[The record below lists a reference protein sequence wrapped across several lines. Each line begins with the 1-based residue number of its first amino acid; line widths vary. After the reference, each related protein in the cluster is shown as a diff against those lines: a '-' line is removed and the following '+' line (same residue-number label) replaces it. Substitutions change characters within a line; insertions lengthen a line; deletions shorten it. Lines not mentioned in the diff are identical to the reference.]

1 MCHYTRAAPLQEAL
15 AKPAF
20 PIEALDLAYLDY
32 LSSTIPPIRY
42 PYGTPLTPR
51 CPRHLVPVTLS
62 PFASLRVNSAK
73 GLAHRTQRSFAAL
86 RMTAGHLSSPLTGSL
101 LSKCLTLSSILDL
114 LSYVQF
120 DGPEVRAIGPV
131 PAR

>member
-1 MCHYTRAAPLQEAL
+1 M
-15 AKPAF
+15 
-20 PIEALDLAYLDY
+20 
-32 LSSTIPPIRY
+32 RY

-51 CPRHLVPVTLS
+51 GPRHLVPVTLS

-131 PAR
+131 PASGFTFSILKPPQSLPFPHSHSPLPI